1 MPLPLLIF
9 IVHKFGGILGPA
21 HPFSKRVLSLGG
33 TGFFKK
39 NPDILDKFDFMETFN
54 SCEPAQANMLAKSSR
69 RSSSAWIW
77 GKRFPQDELY
87 RNGLYQAAKKMRQN
101 PS

>member
-21 HPFSKRVLSLGG
+21 HPFGEKYMSLGG

-54 SCEPAQANMLAKSSR
+54 SCEPAQANMHAEKQ
-69 RSSSAWIW
+69 
-77 GKRFPQDELY
+77 PQIIICLDLGEAIPT
-87 RNGLYQAAKKMRQN
+87 G
-101 PS
+101 